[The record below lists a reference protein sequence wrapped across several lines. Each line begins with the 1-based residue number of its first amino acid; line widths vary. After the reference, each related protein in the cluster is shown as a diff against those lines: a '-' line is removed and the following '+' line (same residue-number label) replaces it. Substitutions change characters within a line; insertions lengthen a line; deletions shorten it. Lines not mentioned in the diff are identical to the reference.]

1 MAIIE
6 TLKSIKTKILTM
18 GTPKKEKV
26 LYSEI
31 TKRVDII
38 EEITLP
44 KVDEIIKELEDNKE
58 VVAPIKDEV
67 KEIEKEVIKD
77 EPKQETKPLSKK
89 EQKIALYKE
98 DILHHFN
105 EVDEEFL
112 AIVVKNLGP
121 SIYRANAEIVSCDKD
136 KELKTVKNNFLI
148 KKLGL
153 SKGDE
158 RLDTMINEVC
168 KELSN
173 TDKKYR
179 ATFYYRLAIKFD
191 KKEVLS

>member
-18 GTPKKEKV
+18 GIPPKEKV

-31 TKRVDII
+31 TKKVDII
-38 EEITLP
+38 EE
-44 KVDEIIKELEDNKE
+44 
-58 VVAPIKDEV
+58 VVVV
-67 KEIEKEVIKD
+67 KEESQ
-77 EPKQETKPLSKK
+77 QETKPLSKK

-121 SIYRANAEIVSCDKD
+121 SIYRANAEIVSCNKD
-136 KELKTVKNNFLI
+136 KELKTVKNNFLV

-153 SKGDE
+153 SKGDD
-158 RLDTMINEVC
+158 RLDTMISEVC
-168 KELSN
+168 KELSS

-191 KKEVLS
+191 KKDALN

>member
-58 VVAPIKDEV
+58 IVSPIKDEL
-67 KEIEKEVIKD
+67 
-77 EPKQETKPLSKK
+77 KQETKPLSKK

-98 DILHHFN
+98 DILHHFK